1 MHFSDGGIG
10 RYDVVVGADGIWS
23 SLRESVDPGCR
34 PRQLAQT
41 PRRDR
46 TRSMPTTLR
55 DLP

>member
-23 SLRESVDPGCR
+23 TS
-34 PRQLAQT
+34 
-41 PRRDR
+41 RRDR

-55 DLP
+55 GDLP